1 MLLQTVNAVIA
12 DTCPGCGDGGASIDC
27 STGTFDALADESDG
41 TFPGKCFHLCLL
53 HESHVLASHVHSPCG
68 LRPFLSSTARHCSYT
83 YTQAET
89 FLFLTSFALM
99 SGRRRPKAFHLPY
112 TIDTGFHDKC

>member
-1 MLLQTVNAVIA
+1 MPLQTVNAVIA
-12 DTCPGCGDGGASIDC
+12 THARDVVMEELRLTVQPVHLMHLP
-27 STGTFDALADESDG
+27 TNLMALSLVSVFIYVYCMNL
-41 TFPGKCFHLCLL
+41 T
-53 HESHVLASHVHSPCG
+53 SLASHVHSPCG